1 MSGLH
6 VTVVANLPASAGL
19 GSSAAYS
26 VCIAAALLCNMG
38 AINRAGFSCMDTVE
52 SGQQNTD
59 TSGPVVSGSCAEDKE
74 ASDSKLSSVNCF
86 PELLVKKAQEC
97 GYLET
102 ERLSCSVSWTQHEL
116 EQVNKWGFE
125 AEKII
130 HGTPSGID
138 NSISTFGKEI
148 SRVYVV

>member
-1 MSGLH
+1 MGLH

-26 VCIAAALLCNMG
+26 VCIAAALLGNMG
-38 AINRAGFSCMDTVE
+38 TINRAGFSCMNSVE
-52 SGQQNTD
+52 NGQQNID
-59 TSGPVVSGSCAEDKE
+59 TSGPVVSAEDYK
-74 ASDSKLSSVNCF
+74 ARDSRLSSVDCF
-86 PELLVKKAQEC
+86 PELIVKKVQEY
-97 GYLET
+97 GYLEA
-102 ERLSCSVSWTQHEL
+102 EKFSSVSWNQHEL
-116 EQVNKWGFE
+116 EQINKWGFE

-148 SRVYVV
+148 SRVYA

>member
-38 AINRAGFSCMDTVE
+38 AINRAGFSCMNAVE
-52 SGQQNTD
+52 NGQQNTD
-59 TSGPVVSGSCAEDKE
+59 TSDPVVSGSCAEDYK
-74 ASDSKLSSVNCF
+74 ASDSRLSSVNRF
-86 PELLVKKAQEC
+86 PELIVKKVHEY
-97 GYLET
+97 GYLEA
-102 ERLSCSVSWTQHEL
+102 EKSSSVSWDQHEL
-116 EQVNKWGFE
+116 EQINKWGFE

-148 SRVYVV
+148 TRVYV